1 MADLSKVP
9 VSALDHESARAEA
22 ERLSREIAH
31 HDYLYYVLA
40 QPEISDA
47 AYDALFRRL
56 QEIEARFPD
65 LVTPD
70 SPTQRVGGAPMEG
83 LETVAHVA
91 PMLSLDAVYEEE
103 EVRRFA
109 ARLGEELGAAPTLV
123 FEPKFDGFSVEL
135 VYQDRVF
142 VRGAT
147 RGDGY
152 AGEDITANLRTIRSL
167 PLRLQEPAAPDGLL
181 AVRGEVFMPRTAFVE
196 ANRLRLEQG
205 EEPFANPRNA
215 AAGLARRLDPSEVA
229 RYPLD
234 VVVYELMAADHA
246 PWSSHWEFLSALSE
260 MGFRV
265 STENRK
271 SRDIDEIIA
280 WREALGQRREALEV
294 EIDGVVLKL
303 DDLSARERLGMRARS
318 PRWALAWKFRP
329 REGVS
334 RIRDIVVQV
343 GRTGI
348 LTPVAL
354 LDPVDVGGV
363 TISRATLHNEAEI
376 ARKDLR
382 IGDLVQI
389 GRAGDVIPEVLQ
401 RVEEPGRARGAPF
414 HMPDTCPSCG
424 TPVVREGAYV
434 VCPAGI
440 ACPAQLRAHLTHYG
454 AREAMDIEGLGERT
468 ADQLVRRGLVHDLAD
483 LYDLSVEDFA
493 SLEGFAEKSA
503 RKLWNE
509 IHGNLNPPLDRFL
522 FALGIRHVGQHV
534 ARVIAEHMGTLEEIM
549 NATPEALG
557 AIPGIGPETAK
568 SLADFMHAPKNRDVL
583 SRILAAGVRPVP
595 IRRRRESPIA
605 GKTFVFTGALQHLT
619 RAEAERLVEDL
630 GGHAASSVSRRTDYV
645 VVGEDPGSKF
655 DRARALGVPI
665 LTEDEFLSLVGGA

>member
-1 MADLSKVP
+1 
-9 VSALDHESARAEA
+9 
-22 ERLSREIAH
+22 REIAH

-167 PLRLQEPAAPDGLL
+167 PLRLQEPAAPGGLL

-271 SRDIDEIIA
+271 SRDIEEIIA

-401 RVEEPGRARGAPF
+401 RVDEPGRARGAPF

-454 AREAMDIEGLGERT
+454 AR
-468 ADQLVRRGLVHDLAD
+468 
-483 LYDLSVEDFA
+483 
-493 SLEGFAEKSA
+493 
-503 RKLWNE
+503 
-509 IHGNLNPPLDRFL
+509 
-522 FALGIRHVGQHV
+522 
-534 ARVIAEHMGTLEEIM
+534 
-549 NATPEALG
+549 
-557 AIPGIGPETAK
+557 
-568 SLADFMHAPKNRDVL
+568 
-583 SRILAAGVRPVP
+583 
-595 IRRRRESPIA
+595 
-605 GKTFVFTGALQHLT
+605 
-619 RAEAERLVEDL
+619 
-630 GGHAASSVSRRTDYV
+630 
-645 VVGEDPGSKF
+645 
-655 DRARALGVPI
+655 
-665 LTEDEFLSLVGGA
+665 